1 MSLLSEKTR
10 ARVERAGFAT
20 EPAAQSPAKAQVY
33 PGHSKAKEPVAD
45 QPLQRADVP
54 STRPG
59 TDSEPASIL
68 GVNPVVLLGF
78 TLAVLSRRIHSDD
91 PPY

>member
-1 MSLLSEKTR
+1 AQASP
-10 ARVERAGFAT
+10 

-45 QPLQRADVP
+45 QPLHRADVP

-59 TDSEPASIL
+59 TDSEPVRNL
-68 GVNPVVLLGF
+68 
-78 TLAVLSRRIHSDD
+78 H
-91 PPY
+91 PPYRSLE

>member
-1 MSLLSEKTR
+1 MSEVRTS
-10 ARVERAGFAT
+10 AGAASAGFAT

-45 QPLQRADVP
+45 QPLLRADVP
-54 STRPG
+54 STSPG
-59 TDSEPASIL
+59 TDSEP
-68 GVNPVVLLGF
+68 VRKRVHP
-78 TLAVLSRRIHSDD
+78 DD